1 MFENLCGDI
10 VYRINAKALITTLFA
25 SDIICERIH
34 DYSNRQWSGLISDF
48 YKKRWEIFFEKC
60 KKEIADSTAKEINWF
75 EWEWNWVRK
84 S

>member
-48 YKKRWEIFFEKC
+48 YKKDGRFFLKSVN
-60 KKEIADSTAKEINWF
+60 KKLQIQPLKKLTDLNGNGIG
-75 EWEWNWVRK
+75 
-84 S
+84 